1 VQEVR
6 IHLNGALQPDAA
18 ESAEPLGQEAAAM
31 SSALPAFD
39 THEVFNQPPP
49 FGGRNLWADD
59 VALAEAVQREGGD
72 GFAVALARYGGLAG
86 DALYGLGFDANRDK
100 PRLRTHDAQGHR
112 IDTIEFHPA
121 YHQLMD
127 AAKAHGVAGLSWHD
141 GTAGAHVAR
150 AALSYLHHQ
159 ADAGTSCPL
168 TMTHAAV
175 AVLRQDPALAEW
187 SDKAAAP
194 HYDPRDVPIADKAG
208 ITLGMGM
215 TEKQGGS
222 DVRSNTTRAEPQADG
237 SYRLVGHKWF
247 FSAPMS
253 DGFLVL
259 AQAPAGLSCFLMPR
273 RLPDG
278 NRNAFRLMRLK
289 DKLGDWSNASSEVEL
304 CGAWARRVGEEGRG
318 VATIIGMVMMTRLD
332 CMLGAAAE
340 MRMALAQALHH
351 TRHRTS
357 FGKRLCDHPL
367 MANVLADLAMESEA
381 ATTFAI
387 RVAGA
392 VDRAGHS
399 GADAAFA
406 RIATAVGK
414 YWVCKRA
421 AVFVNEAQEC
431 LGGAGYVEESMLPR
445 LYRQAPLNSIWEGS
459 GNIQCLDVLRALARE
474 PQVVPVLDAEL
485 DAVAGRDAIYDA
497 ALQALRS
504 ALATSPG
511 EAQARRITE
520 QLALLLQAAVLLRAD
535 SPIASAFV
543 RSRLG
548 GEHGMAFG
556 TLPADLDTAAVLARA
571 LP

>member
-1 VQEVR
+1 MMTP
-6 IHLNGALQPDAA
+6 AW
-18 ESAEPLGQEAAAM
+18 
-31 SSALPAFD
+31 PAFE
-39 THEVFNQPPP
+39 THEVSNQPPP

-59 VALAEAVQREGGD
+59 VALIEAVQREGG
-72 GFAVALARYGGLAG
+72 GVFVSQLVRYGGLAG
-86 DALYGLGFDANRDK
+86 DELYRLGFDANRDR

-112 IDTIEFHPA
+112 IDTVEFHPA
-121 YHQLMD
+121 YHQLMT
-127 AAKAHGVAGLSWHD
+127 AAKTHGVAGLSWHD
-141 GTAGAHVAR
+141 GRPGAHVAR

-159 ADAGTSCPL
+159 AEAGTSCPL

-175 AVLRQDPALAEW
+175 AVLRQAPSLAQW
-187 SDKAAAP
+187 ADKAAAP

-237 SYRLVGHKWF
+237 SYALIGHKWF

-259 AQAPAGLSCFLMPR
+259 AQAPGGLSCFLMPR
-273 RLPDG
+273 RLADG

-304 CGAWARRVGEEGRG
+304 CGAWAQRVGEEGRG

-351 TRHRTS
+351 TRHRSS
-357 FGKRLCDHPL
+357 FGKHLAEHPL
-367 MANVLADLAMESEA
+367 MANVLADLAVESEA
-381 ATTFAI
+381 ATVFAM
-387 RVAGA
+387 RVARA
-392 VDRAGHS
+392 VDQAGS
-399 GADAAFA
+399 DPQQAAFA
-406 RIATAVGK
+406 RISTAVGK

-459 GNIQCLDVLRALARE
+459 GNIQCLDVLRALSRE
-474 PQVVPVLDAEL
+474 PQVLQALDAEL
-485 DAVAGRDAIYDA
+485 DAVAGVDAIYDA
-497 ALQALRS
+497 ALRALR
-504 ALATSPG
+504 AQLAATP
-511 EAQARRITE
+511 EQAQARRITE
-520 QLALLLQAAVLLRAD
+520 RLALMLQAAVLLHAQ
-535 SPIASAFV
+535 SPNASVFI

-548 GEHGMAFG
+548 AEHGMAFG
-556 TLPADLDTAAVLARA
+556 TLPADVDFAAVLRRA

>member
-1 VQEVR
+1 
-6 IHLNGALQPDAA
+6 
-18 ESAEPLGQEAAAM
+18 M
-31 SSALPAFD
+31 TSALPAFE
-39 THEVFNQPPP
+39 THEVSNQPPP

-59 VALAEAVQREGGD
+59 VALAEAVQREGGAAFT
-72 GFAVALARYGGLAG
+72 GQLARYGGLAG
-86 DALYGLGFDANRDK
+86 DELYRIGFDANRDR

-112 IDTIEFHPA
+112 IDTVEFHPA
-121 YHQLMD
+121 YHQLMTT
-127 AAKAHGVAGLSWHD
+127 AKTHGVAGLSWHD
-141 GTAGAHVAR
+141 GGPGAHVAR

-159 ADAGTSCPL
+159 AEAGTSCPL

-175 AVLRQDPALAEW
+175 AVLRQDPSLAVW
-187 SDKAAAP
+187 ADKAAAP
-194 HYDPRDVPIADKAG
+194 HYDPRDVPIGDKAG

-222 DVRSNTTRAEPQADG
+222 DVRSNTTRAERQADG
-237 SYRLVGHKWF
+237 GYALVGHKWF

-259 AQAPAGLSCFLMPR
+259 AQAPGGLSCFLMPR

-304 CGAWARRVGEEGRG
+304 CGAWAQRVGEEGRG

-332 CMLGAAAE
+332 CMLGTAAE

-351 TRHRTS
+351 TRHRSS
-357 FGKRLCDHPL
+357 FGTRLSEQPL
-367 MANVLADLAMESEA
+367 MANVLADLAIESEA
-381 ATTFAI
+381 ATVFAM
-387 RVAGA
+387 RVARA
-392 VDRAGHS
+392 VDQA
-399 GADAAFA
+399 GADPQQAAFA

-459 GNIQCLDVLRALARE
+459 GNIQCLDVLRALSRE
-474 PQVVPVLDAEL
+474 PQVLHALDAEL
-485 DAVAGRDAIYDA
+485 DAVAGADAIYDA
-497 ALQALRS
+497 ALRALR
-504 ALATSPG
+504 AQLAATP
-511 EAQARRITE
+511 EQAQARRITE
-520 QLALLLQAAVLLRAD
+520 RLALLLQAAVLLRAQ
-535 SPIASAFV
+535 SPNTSAFI

-548 GEHGMAFG
+548 AEHGMAFG
-556 TLPADLDTAAVLARA
+556 TLPADIDVATVLGRA